1 VLKGLYIWVLIGV
14 LGLCACVPQN
24 GKIARIAVATNFLET
39 AQKLEAAFEADTD
52 YEIDLVSGS
61 TGQLYTQIINGAP
74 YDSFLS
80 ADAARVTRLLDS
92 GHGVEGTEFTYA
104 IGQLVVYGTNNPE
117 TDLKAGNF
125 KTLAIANPELAPYG
139 LAAKQALSH
148 MDLFKPAETKLI
160 YGQNVG
166 QAYGF
171 LATGNAELGL
181 VALSQMKKTS
191 DIFWRVPENYYAQI
205 LQDGILLSR
214 SKDNKS
220 ARAFLNYLRSSAAHN
235 IIINSGYQV
244 EPS

>member
-61 TGQLYTQIINGAP
+61 TGQLYTQIVNGAP

-104 IGQLVVYGTNNPE
+104 IGQLVVY
-117 TDLKAGNF
+117 
-125 KTLAIANPELAPYG
+125 
-139 LAAKQALSH
+139 
-148 MDLFKPAETKLI
+148 
-160 YGQNVG
+160 
-166 QAYGF
+166 
-171 LATGNAELGL
+171 GL

-244 EPS
+244 GPS

>member
-1 VLKGLYIWVLIGV
+1 
-14 LGLCACVPQN
+14 
-24 GKIARIAVATNFLET
+24 
-39 AQKLEAAFEADTD
+39 
-52 YEIDLVSGS
+52 
-61 TGQLYTQIINGAP
+61 
-74 YDSFLS
+74 
-80 ADAARVTRLLDS
+80 
-92 GHGVEGTEFTYA
+92 
-104 IGQLVVYGTNNPE
+104 
-117 TDLKAGNF
+117 
-125 KTLAIANPELAPYG
+125 
-139 LAAKQALSH
+139 
-148 MDLFKPAETKLI
+148 MDLLKPVEPKLI